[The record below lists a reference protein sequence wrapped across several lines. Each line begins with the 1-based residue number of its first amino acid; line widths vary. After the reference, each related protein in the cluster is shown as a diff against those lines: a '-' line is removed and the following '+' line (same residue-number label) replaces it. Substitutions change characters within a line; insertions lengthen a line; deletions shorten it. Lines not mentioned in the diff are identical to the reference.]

1 MRHLGQ
7 WSKAVA
13 LFAVM
18 GIFAGALSADDDAPK
33 KGKGK
38 KNAKQNVP
46 MVLQLPDSIEL
57 TAEQKKDVKEIQDK
71 YADRAAENRR
81 KTMELMPVEVRKQRA
96 EATKAAKEE
105 GKTQAEI
112 RVILK
117 ELDNSLSADTVAKLT
132 ELRKESQA
140 IKAEFIAEVR
150 SVLTD
155 EQAEQLPKVREPRK
169 NAKGKKKAEK
179 SDS

>member
-7 WSKAVA
+7 WSRAVA
-13 LFAVM
+13 VIAMM
-18 GIFAGALSADDDAPK
+18 GILVGSVSADDAAKK

-46 MVLQLPDSIEL
+46 MALQLPDSIEL
-57 TAEQKKDVKEIQDK
+57 TTEQQKDVKEIQEK

-117 ELDNSLSADTVAKLT
+117 ELDNSLSADTVAKLA
-132 ELRKESQA
+132 ELRKETQT
-140 IKAEFIAEVR
+140 IKAEFLAEVR

-155 EQAEQLPKVREPRK
+155 EQAEKLPKAREPKK
-169 NAKGKKKAEK
+169 NAKGKKKKAE
-179 SDS
+179 